1 MFQPLLL
8 QYFTYDEL
16 RELRQKVI
24 QQHIIKEQIQLS
36 KSSSGCAENTTEK
49 ESEDG
54 QHDGKNYISQ
64 MPPEIM
70 LKYAALRCLFPVQPE
85 HHLYVLRDH
94 YFRIFSHLNPREL
107 VACKQVNHEWSR
119 LAVAPCLWRE
129 ISPKPWS
136 RGCKN

>member
-36 KSSSGCAENTTEK
+36 KSSSGCTENTTEK

-70 LKYAALRCLFPVQPE
+70 LKYAASLSLFPVQHE
-85 HHLYVLRDH
+85 NH
-94 YFRIFSHLNPREL
+94 YIALL
-107 VACKQVNHEWSR
+107 
-119 LAVAPCLWRE
+119 
-129 ISPKPWS
+129 
-136 RGCKN
+136 